1 MATVNAAFSAV
12 SFHVNLSPGLRLES
26 HESQSPRSLCG
37 ARFPVVSQTVIKR
50 SSKLIRTHDRRR
62 GRPPDGFAR
71 RFIMTTTLLDL
82 DDDAL
87 EAVLCSTSLRALG
100 NLMCASKALN
110 STLKSQ
116 ALLDRLCESRN
127 FSSGPS
133 THSPSTATQFHCS
146 SDVVDSLEAVA
157 VLEEMSSPSLGK
169 NHVSCVALRTYVSS
183 QFSCRTPGLTAL
195 ADDPSSNLTR
205 YRSPSTWPR

>member
-1 MATVNAAFSAV
+1 MVAV
-12 SFHVNLSPGLRLES
+12 LHVHVFIHMIAVGS
-26 HESQSPRSLCG
+26 C
-37 ARFPVVSQTVIKR
+37 
-50 SSKLIRTHDRRR
+50 
-62 GRPPDGFAR
+62 RPDELAN
-71 RFIMTTTLLDL
+71 MTTTLLDL

-100 NLMCASKALN
+100 NLMCANKVLN

-116 ALLDRLCESRN
+116 ALLDRLCESRI

-157 VLEEMSSPSLGK
+157 VLMPLFPWDYFQ
-169 NHVSCVALRTYVSS
+169 VIDMYP
-183 QFSCRTPGLTAL
+183 Q
-195 ADDPSSNLTR
+195 
-205 YRSPSTWPR
+205 